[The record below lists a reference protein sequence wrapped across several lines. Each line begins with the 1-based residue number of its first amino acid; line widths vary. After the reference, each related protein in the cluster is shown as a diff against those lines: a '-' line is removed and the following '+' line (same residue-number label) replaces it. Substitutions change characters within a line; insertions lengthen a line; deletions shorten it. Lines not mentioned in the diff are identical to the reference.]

1 MTQLPIAIT
10 PGEPAGVGPDLVVTL
25 AQKPLSIPFI
35 VIADADLLQQR
46 AQRLNVPL
54 TIQRIQSDIPLTIE
68 NGSKPHVP
76 GVLRVLHV
84 PLAEPCECGHL
95 NPANAEYVLQTLN
108 IAVRGCLQQSF
119 AALVTGPVHKGNI
132 NAAGIPFSGHTE
144 YLADKTRAE
153 CPVMLMVSDRLRV
166 ALVTIHI
173 PLSKVP
179 SAITSDHLKQVL
191 RVIHHDL
198 QKQFGIEKPRLLV
211 CGLNPHA
218 GESGYLGMEEITTII
233 PVLDVLRKEGMLLE
247 GPVPADTAFTPRLLE
262 NADVVVAM
270 YHDQG
275 LPVVKYAGFGH
286 AVNVTLGLP
295 IIRTSVD
302 HGTALNLA
310 GTGKADCS
318 SLIAAMELS
327 IQLLSKFKSFK

>member
-1 MTQLPIAIT
+1 MNLLPIAIT
-10 PGEPAGVGPDLVVTL
+10 SGEPAGIGPDLVVTI
-25 AQKPLSIPFI
+25 AQKPLPIPFI
-35 VIADADLLQQR
+35 VVADADLLQQR
-46 AQRLNVPL
+46 AQRLNLPL
-54 TIQRIQSDIPLTIE
+54 TIQRIDTDFPLTIE
-68 NGSKPHVP
+68 SGTQPHFP
-76 GVLRVLHV
+76 GLLRVRHV
-84 PLAEPCECGHL
+84 SLAEPCVCGLL
-95 NPANAEYVLQTLN
+95 NPANAEYVLQTLD
-108 IAVRGCLQQSF
+108 IAVRGCLEQSF
-119 AALVTGPVHKGNI
+119 SALVTGPVHKGNI

-144 YLADKTRAE
+144 YLADKTQVE
-153 CPVMLMVSDRLRV
+153 CPVMLLVSDNLRV

-179 SAITSDHLKQVL
+179 SAITSDRLKQVL
-191 RVIHHDL
+191 RVIHYDL
-198 QKQFGIEKPRLLV
+198 QKRFGIDQPRLLV

-218 GESGYLGMEEITTII
+218 GEGGYLGMEEITTII
-233 PVLDVLRKEGMLLE
+233 PALKALRNEGMLLE

-302 HGTALNLA
+302 HGTALDLA
-310 GTGKADCS
+310 GTGKADSS
-318 SLIAAMELS
+318 SLIAAMEMS
-327 IQLLSKFKSFK
+327 IRLLSKLRNSR